1 MNELLKHFWIDSS
14 EKRDAA
20 IFGALAMGILT
31 HFGTKDLTQSFGILF
46 ILAWLANLFF
56 SQKE

>member
-1 MNELLKHFWIDSS
+1 MNEFLKHLRIDSS

-20 IFGALAMGILT
+20 IFGALAMGVLT

-46 ILAWLANLFF
+46 MLAWLANLYFAK
-56 SQKE
+56 KE